1 MHQPRRGHAR
11 KCERDRLAARGRHA
25 QLRRIP
31 HDLPIVAVGQDE
43 AGVRREHLV
52 WKFGRDG
59 EKQPVAIVPVL
70 RPFGVGAKVGNARLD
85 FNNPAVSGWAESHDI
100 GSPAICQHHLG
111 QALKAV
117 RLEDPLDAAQDLPGG
132 WREFGLDLDFCSRWR
147 VLRGLRHGAAIMA
160 VRCFG
165 SSWIWATCGG
175 GPSDEAQQQAADDGA
190 RHVKFFWRAKNDD
203 AQGAA
208 LKRQDDSAAS
218 GAVTPDGTRQ
228 SEVSQTTAN
237 EKAGETE
244 TAANGT
250 TDVNAKNAAARAESR
265 DGDGGVAASA
275 EGQVVGTESNVV
287 ALQPARLSERI
298 AAAAV
303 KTVVTLTASEPSAA
317 PPALASQADTLTP
330 RAAGPLP
337 GQEAAYDHLGR
348 LFGNPHVS
356 GNILVLGPV
365 GSGRRTAVKTQ
376 LERHRGALPR
386 PQDWLYIV
394 SAADGRRLRSFA
406 MPHGQGAMLAREAK
420 AAISKAKANH
430 ERLIAG
436 DEFRLG
442 LEIIDEEF
450 RHKTGKTLDSLKRR
464 AEEQNIALVK
474 TPDGFVLAP
483 MHEGKVV
490 RNDVFRALPEQLQR
504 DVEAKIAGLE
514 GELKAFIDALPG
526 DDTQQ
531 AERIASFNRDAAV
544 RAVKPQLEP
553 VRLAFNECGDFI
565 DELQASLI
573 AVTAASSRLASGD
586 GARIAAASVPDV
598 QVLAVQTAMD
608 FSQPAPVVM
617 AHDVTPAGL
626 LGELGID
633 AAGQLALS
641 PGAMAQANGGYLI
654 VEAWRLVANPSAWCA
669 LSAGLAT
676 GELRSLT
683 RGGLLADID
692 PLPFSGRLIVIADE
706 ASFDKLL
713 TIDPGARRHFP
724 HVVRFRASVPR
735 SAFDMAGYA
744 SFAARIAAQAGLRPI
759 AANAADA
766 LYRAAISGEGA
777 GDRLTLDTHAL
788 ANLLMEAD
796 FEAAASQSPHINAQ
810 DVEAA
815 AKRAA
820 EARLP

>member
-1 MHQPRRGHAR
+1 
-11 KCERDRLAARGRHA
+11 
-25 QLRRIP
+25 
-31 HDLPIVAVGQDE
+31 
-43 AGVRREHLV
+43 
-52 WKFGRDG
+52 
-59 EKQPVAIVPVL
+59 
-70 RPFGVGAKVGNARLD
+70 
-85 FNNPAVSGWAESHDI
+85 
-100 GSPAICQHHLG
+100 
-111 QALKAV
+111 
-117 RLEDPLDAAQDLPGG
+117 
-132 WREFGLDLDFCSRWR
+132 
-147 VLRGLRHGAAIMA
+147 
-160 VRCFG
+160 
-165 SSWIWATCGG
+165 
-175 GPSDEAQQQAADDGA
+175 
-190 RHVKFFWRAKNDD
+190 VKFFWRAKTDD

-208 LKRQDDSAAS
+208 LKRQDDSAGS
-218 GAVTPDGTRQ
+218 GAETSGDTRQ
-228 SEVSQTTAN
+228 SAASQSAAK
-237 EKAGETE
+237 EKGEDKAGTA
-244 TAANGT
+244 TAANEN
-250 TDVNAKNAAARAESR
+250 TDVNAASAPARAESH
-265 DGDGGVAASA
+265 DGDGSVAASVQ
-275 EGQVVGTESNVV
+275 GQTAAGSESNVV

-303 KTVVTLTASEPSAA
+303 KTVATLTASEPSAA

-348 LFGNPHVS
+348 LLGNPNFS
-356 GNILVLGPV
+356 GNILVLGPA

-430 ERLIAG
+430 DRLIAS

-531 AERIASFNRDAAV
+531 AERVASFNRDAAV
-544 RAVKPQLEP
+544 RAVKPQLET

-573 AVTAASSRLASGD
+573 AVTAASSQLPAGGD
-586 GARIAAASVPDV
+586 RTRIAAAGAPQV

-654 VEAWRLVANPSAWCA
+654 VEAWRLAANPSAWCA

-676 GELRSLT
+676 GELRPLA

-706 ASFDKLL
+706 VSFDKLL
-713 TIDPGARRHFP
+713 AIDPGARRHFP
-724 HVVRFRASVPR
+724 HVLRFRASVPR
-735 SAFDMAGYA
+735 SAFDVAGYA

-766 LYRAAISGEGA
+766 LYRAATSGAGA

-796 FEAAASQSPHINAQ
+796 FEAAASQNPHISAQ

-815 AKRAA
+815 SKRAA